1 MKFLA
6 SKNPHMYFLDETRI
20 SIQTDI
26 KGHYAK
32 VDHIDLTP
40 DGCLTL
46 WKSFRWNGSSFV
58 QDTPEC
64 MRASAFHDALC
75 NLILRGLLPV
85 STRPAADKLYYD
97 LCREDGMS
105 WMQAKVRYAGL
116 RMFGTAT
123 EIIES

>member
-1 MKFLA
+1 MKFSS
-6 SKNPHMYFLDETRI
+6 SKTPHLYFLDEPSI
-20 SIQTDI
+20 SVQTEITGHHI
-26 KGHYAK
+26 KAE
-32 VDHIDLTP
+32 LMELSP
-40 DGCLTL
+40 DGLLTL
-46 WKSFRWNGSSFV
+46 GRSFWWNGSSFV

-75 NLILRGLLPV
+75 RMRSQGLLPA

-116 RMFGTAT
+116 RVYGTVT
-123 EIIES
+123 NIG